1 MGEQTTD
8 KKALNIKQF
17 TIIFFLGL
25 GYTIVY
31 ATPFI
36 QYVFYD
42 SLVEALQCTNQQLG
56 AAAAVSFFS
65 GSLFASAFFGLLP
78 IRAINLKQ

>member
-42 SLVEALQCTNQQLG
+42 SLVEALQ
-56 AAAAVSFFS
+56 
-65 GSLFASAFFGLLP
+65 SATGLSHYDFWY
-78 IRAINLKQ
+78 R

>member
-56 AAAAVSFFS
+56 Y
-65 GSLFASAFFGLLP
+65 LITIFGIGNLLGT
-78 IRAINLKQ
+78 IWWQH

>member
-56 AAAAVSFFS
+56 
-65 GSLFASAFFGLLP
+65 
-78 IRAINLKQ
+78 

>member
-25 GYTIVY
+25 VTRL
-31 ATPFI
+31 FM
-36 QYVFYD
+36 QRH
-42 SLVEALQCTNQQLG
+42 L
-56 AAAAVSFFS
+56 FS
-65 GSLFASAFFGLLP
+65 MYFM
-78 IRAINLKQ
+78 IHW

>member
-42 SLVEALQCTNQQLG
+42 SLVAMYK
-56 AAAAVSFFS
+56 
-65 GSLFASAFFGLLP
+65 SATGLSHYDFWY
-78 IRAINLKQ
+78 R

>member
-36 QYVFYD
+36 QYVFM
-42 SLVEALQCTNQQLG
+42 
-56 AAAAVSFFS
+56 
-65 GSLFASAFFGLLP
+65 
-78 IRAINLKQ
+78 IHW